1 MQKLGRVRASGLG
14 RALGDVRVT
23 SSFPPSFAH
32 ARAALV
38 SQLSCSPLHS
48 ALSGGDGRTERRTDS
63 YDGRGGWRRRH
74 LGERTGEMKTSRHQ
88 SESDWTSS
96 CKWQYFFSTPD
107 ILREFRV

>member
-48 ALSGGDGRTERRTDS
+48 ALSGGDGRRTERRTDS
-63 YDGRGGWRRRH
+63 YDGRGSSAFG
-74 LGERTGEMKTSRHQ
+74 
-88 SESDWTSS
+88 SEDGGNE
-96 CKWQYFFSTPD
+96 D
-107 ILREFRV
+107 ITAPIGIRLD